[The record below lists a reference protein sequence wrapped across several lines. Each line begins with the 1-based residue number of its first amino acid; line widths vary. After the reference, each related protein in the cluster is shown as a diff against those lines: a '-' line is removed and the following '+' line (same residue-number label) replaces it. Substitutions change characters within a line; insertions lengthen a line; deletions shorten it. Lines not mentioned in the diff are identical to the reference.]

1 MAAFNHRG
9 RREHFRLDYFPSL
22 QTGAFRLSAFSQL
35 LPNFCLSLTRIFYL
49 YTFSCFPPSQLI
61 LTLHPP
67 TLEPGKCLSL
77 HLRRRWAFPRRYL
90 PLVWLSVVYE
100 PRISPSASMEWCG
113 LLPKCAADSG
123 SSGTWWLAGGGVTL
137 LILPLGLMSAKS
149 NLNQPQHFKPKL
161 TQHFE
166 KWINKQ
172 NVFRNIKMGHELR
185 NLPLPLAWHARWNIS
200 KWAWIYLTCPSGKEF
215 VENISRVYISGKNSH
230 SDGTV
235 SNHLLLCYSSSIAA
249 AWGEVTSCS
258 FYSFSTCGAFKGE
271 ASSSCF
277 LALSQSGSWL
287 VMKTEN
293 WMDQNLCSHNE

>member
-9 RREHFRLDYFPSL
+9 RRENFRLDYFPSL
-22 QTGAFRLSAFSQL
+22 QTGAFRLSAFCQL

-123 SSGTWWLAGGGVTL
+123 SRGTWWLAGGGVTL

-172 NVFRNIKMGHELR
+172 NVFRNIKMGHELL

-200 KWAWIYLTCPSGKEF
+200 KWAWIYLTSL
-215 VENISRVYISGKNSH
+215 R
-230 SDGTV
+230 
-235 SNHLLLCYSSSIAA
+235 
-249 AWGEVTSCS
+249 
-258 FYSFSTCGAFKGE
+258 
-271 ASSSCF
+271 
-277 LALSQSGSWL
+277 
-287 VMKTEN
+287 
-293 WMDQNLCSHNE
+293 